1 MCRYR
6 GKRPSTS
13 FFLRREGTWPHGDV
27 YRVRRGSSSS
37 ISIDP
42 PEKSIVDVCRG
53 GLREM
58 LEGSKLNLLA
68 KLHLLDSLLD
78 QANSLSSH
86 QANCHRFPSFFLF
99 FSFSFYLAPYFFF
112 LLLFLPVAFLSELNR
127 TRGKDPSSLR
137 HLGNAVGEF
146 RLRALVTA
154 VLIST
159 RGRGNFYSCKLL
171 EMEKRV

>member
-6 GKRPSTS
+6 GKRPSSS

-27 YRVRRGSSSS
+27 YRVRGGSSSS

-42 PEKSIVDVCRG
+42 PEKSIVNVCRG

-58 LEGSKLNLLA
+58 LEGFKLNLLA

-86 QANCHRFPSFFLF
+86 RANCHRFPSFFLF
-99 FSFSFYLAPYFFF
+99 SSFSFHLAPYSFFSF
-112 LLLFLPVAFLSELNR
+112 FLPVAFLSELNC
-127 TRGKDPSSLR
+127 TCGKDPSSLR
-137 HLGNAVGEF
+137 RLGNAVAEF
-146 RLRALVTA
+146 RLCALVTA

-159 RGRGNFYSCKLL
+159 RGRGNFYSFKLL

>member
-6 GKRPSTS
+6 GKRPSSS

-27 YRVRRGSSSS
+27 YRVRGGSSSS

-42 PEKSIVDVCRG
+42 PEKSIVNVCRG

-58 LEGSKLNLLA
+58 LEGFKLNLLA

-86 QANCHRFPSFFLF
+86 RANCHRFPSFFLF
-99 FSFSFYLAPYFFF
+99 SSFSFHLAPYSFFSF
-112 LLLFLPVAFLSELNR
+112 FLPVAFLSELNC

-137 HLGNAVGEF
+137 RLGNAVAEF
-146 RLRALVTA
+146 RLCALVTA

-159 RGRGNFYSCKLL
+159 RGRGNFYSFKLL

>member
-27 YRVRRGSSSS
+27 YRVRGGSSSS

-42 PEKSIVDVCRG
+42 PEKSIVNVCRG

-58 LEGSKLNLLA
+58 LEGFKLNLLA

-86 QANCHRFPSFFLF
+86 RANCHRFPFPFLLFFILSRSLFF
-99 FSFSFYLAPYFFF
+99 FSF
-112 LLLFLPVAFLSELNR
+112 FLPVAFLSELNR

-137 HLGNAVGEF
+137 RLGNAVAEF
-146 RLRALVTA
+146 RLCALVTA

-159 RGRGNFYSCKLL
+159 RGRSNFYSFKLL